1 MINERRSPRKELKA
15 QERRHTTLHL
25 PEQMRIKEKE
35 KEKKRK
41 RKEIK

>member
-35 KEKKRK
+35 KKKRK